1 MDVMKKSKNIG
12 LLMILLAFFSSCEK
26 YDMVEF
32 GESGEINFR
41 GRYLNGSKY
50 YWSDD
55 EKYLEWEKNFGMNV
69 QGDSLL
75 QDTVIVGVKIMGE
88 IVNYPRKVVLTSE
101 APAENALEVIFP
113 EEYYVPADTAVATFR
128 VIVKRP
134 ATRNITYTTKLMFD
148 YSQSDFEAG
157 TQERQVFN
165 LKAEDKVSME
175 LWGITQED
183 WEYEPVFFFGE
194 WSETKMRYM
203 ITMLGCVSFMNW
215 YYNEDSFFEALMGN
229 VLYASLEEYKADSS
243 NPPLLD
249 ENTGEWIE
257 FPDLSEMM

>member
-32 GESGEINFR
+32 GEGGEINFR

-88 IVNYPRKVVLTSE
+88 IVNYPRKVVLKSE

-157 TQERQVFN
+157 TRERQVFN

-183 WEYEPVFFFGE
+183 WEYEPVFFFGVE
-194 WSETKMRYM
+194 
-203 ITMLGCVSFMNW
+203 
-215 YYNEDSFFEALMGN
+215 
-229 VLYASLEEYKADSS
+229 
-243 NPPLLD
+243 
-249 ENTGEWIE
+249 
-257 FPDLSEMM
+257 

>member
-32 GESGEINFR
+32 GEGGEINFR

-88 IVNYPRKVVLTSE
+88 IVNYPRKVVLKSE

-157 TQERQVFN
+157 TRERQVFN

-183 WEYEPVFFFGE
+183 WEYEPVFFFRGVE
-194 WSETKMRYM
+194 
-203 ITMLGCVSFMNW
+203 
-215 YYNEDSFFEALMGN
+215 
-229 VLYASLEEYKADSS
+229 
-243 NPPLLD
+243 
-249 ENTGEWIE
+249 
-257 FPDLSEMM
+257 

>member
-1 MDVMKKSKNIG
+1 MDVMKKNKNIG

-32 GESGEINFR
+32 GEGGEINFR

-55 EKYLEWEKNFGMNV
+55 EKYLEWERNFGMNV

-88 IVNYPRKVVLTSE
+88 IVNYPRKVVLKSE

-134 ATRNITYTTKLMFD
+134 ATRNIT
-148 YSQSDFEAG
+148 
-157 TQERQVFN
+157 
-165 LKAEDKVSME
+165 
-175 LWGITQED
+175 
-183 WEYEPVFFFGE
+183 
-194 WSETKMRYM
+194 
-203 ITMLGCVSFMNW
+203 
-215 YYNEDSFFEALMGN
+215 
-229 VLYASLEEYKADSS
+229 
-243 NPPLLD
+243 
-249 ENTGEWIE
+249 
-257 FPDLSEMM
+257 

>member
-75 QDTVIVGVKIMGE
+75 QDTVIVGVKTH
-88 IVNYPRKVVLTSE
+88 L
-101 APAENALEVIFP
+101 
-113 EEYYVPADTAVATFR
+113 
-128 VIVKRP
+128 
-134 ATRNITYTTKLMFD
+134 YTLM
-148 YSQSDFEAG
+148 YQ
-157 TQERQVFN
+157 
-165 LKAEDKVSME
+165 
-175 LWGITQED
+175 
-183 WEYEPVFFFGE
+183 
-194 WSETKMRYM
+194 
-203 ITMLGCVSFMNW
+203 
-215 YYNEDSFFEALMGN
+215 
-229 VLYASLEEYKADSS
+229 
-243 NPPLLD
+243 
-249 ENTGEWIE
+249 IE
-257 FPDLSEMM
+257 

>member
-32 GESGEINFR
+32 GEGGEINFR

-88 IVNYPRKVVLTSE
+88 IVNYPRKVVLKSE

-157 TQERQVFN
+157 TRERQVFN

-183 WEYEPVFFFGE
+183 WEYEQVFFF
-194 WSETKMRYM
+194 W
-203 ITMLGCVSFMNW
+203 
-215 YYNEDSFFEALMGN
+215 
-229 VLYASLEEYKADSS
+229 
-243 NPPLLD
+243 
-249 ENTGEWIE
+249 
-257 FPDLSEMM
+257 

>member
-113 EEYYVPADTAVATFR
+113 EEYYVPADTAVAT
-128 VIVKRP
+128 IVKRP

-229 VLYASLEEYKADSS
+229 VLYESLEEYKADSS

>member
-1 MDVMKKSKNIG
+1 M
-12 LLMILLAFFSSCEK
+12 
-26 YDMVEF
+26 
-32 GESGEINFR
+32 
-41 GRYLNGSKY
+41 
-50 YWSDD
+50 
-55 EKYLEWEKNFGMNV
+55 
-69 QGDSLL
+69 
-75 QDTVIVGVKIMGE
+75 IVGVKIMGE
-88 IVNYPRKVVLTSE
+88 IVNYPRKVVLKSE

-157 TQERQVFN
+157 TRERQVFN

-229 VLYASLEEYKADSS
+229 VLYESLEEYKADSS

>member
-1 MDVMKKSKNIG
+1 MDVMKKNKNIG

-32 GESGEINFR
+32 GEGGEINFR

-55 EKYLEWEKNFGMNV
+55 EKYLEWERNFGMNV

-88 IVNYPRKVVLTSE
+88 IVNYPRKVVLKSE

-157 TQERQVFN
+157 TRERQVFN

-194 WSETKMRYM
+194 WSETK
-203 ITMLGCVSFMNW
+203 CV
-215 YYNEDSFFEALMGN
+215 
-229 VLYASLEEYKADSS
+229 
-243 NPPLLD
+243 
-249 ENTGEWIE
+249 T
-257 FPDLSEMM
+257 